1 MVKAKGKKYR
11 IMARFLPKGK
21 FVTLMPPDPKNP
33 TKVNFG
39 GNVLTTKKKATAFVA
54 ERRSDM
60 KKGRGLSSMLPPH
73 RRPVY
78 KAVRDPPPTYKS
90 NGTTFIWSSKSDSYR
105 RKAKRKQKGR
115 K

>member
-1 MVKAKGKKYR
+1 
-11 IMARFLPKGK
+11 MARFLPKGK
-21 FVTLMPPDPKNP
+21 FVTLMPPDSK
-33 TKVNFG
+33 THLD
-39 GNVLTTKKKATAFVA
+39 VLTTRKKATSYINKAKSFRTDVT
-54 ERRSDM
+54 
-60 KKGRGLSSMLPPH
+60 
-73 RRPVY
+73 Y